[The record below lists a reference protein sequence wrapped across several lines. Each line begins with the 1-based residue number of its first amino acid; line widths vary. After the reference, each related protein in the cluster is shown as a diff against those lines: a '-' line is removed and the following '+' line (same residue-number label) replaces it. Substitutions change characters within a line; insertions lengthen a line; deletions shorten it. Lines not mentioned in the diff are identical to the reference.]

1 MGDAS
6 SGALSLDRGDPQ
18 ATFTGTCCNP
28 GARHALHHRQHSRP
42 RQAGAGAEAGGP
54 RQCPSRACGAH
65 VSPGR
70 TLSPGLPEPPP
81 HAAPTTAPGGHGAAT
96 LPTGP
101 AATRRRCRASCTTP
115 GARARGGPVAPPG
128 GAVVLRPGARRDVIS
143 ERTLKGK
150 SQLREFSGW
159 HICCSIPEIV
169 PQRSGYLL
177 YSHRQDDK
185 LERTVT
191 ISLCELPPLF

>member
-18 ATFTGTCCNP
+18 ATLTGTCCNP
-28 GARHALHHRQHSRP
+28 GVRHALHHRQHSRP

-54 RQCPSRACGAH
+54 RQCPSRARFTRAHAVPGAAGAASSRRADH
-65 VSPGR
+65 SARRARRSHSANGTGCHAPKVPSELHNPRRPCPGR
-70 TLSPGLPEPPP
+70 
-81 HAAPTTAPGGHGAAT
+81 
-96 LPTGP
+96 
-101 AATRRRCRASCTTP
+101 
-115 GARARGGPVAPPG
+115 PVAPPG

-143 ERTLKGK
+143 ERALKGK